1 MNAVKAKELAAKI
14 LKVGV
19 GRIYLDPTQTS
30 KIKEAMTKDDIRTLI
45 AERVIKKKP
54 QVSQSKGRTRVNKE
68 AKAKGRG
75 RGKGKRSASKKVRSE
90 QRDRWINRVR
100 SQRRTLKELKV
111 KNSKEVKEI
120 GYSKIYKRIKG
131 GYFRGKRHLVEF
143 VEGAKK

>member
-54 QVSQSKGRTRVNKE
+54 QVSQSKGRTRVSKE

-131 GYFRGKRHLVEF
+131 GYFRGKRNLVEF
-143 VEGAKK
+143 IEGEKK